1 MTTVT
6 GRTGRIIAALAVA
19 AAVVA
24 PMSARADDSFVAGS
38 GSAVASSLQLG
49 PKASGLALT
58 QLFGESLSGYIGT
71 AAQAA
76 SQTIDMGLLGTLLAA
91 QHCDGTPSF
100 LKQDQIPAP
109 TRVDSR
115 DPGADTGK
123 VRTYAGT
130 PDNNPL
136 RVQAGGEEA
145 WAYKDPRGKSTMTLA
160 VATLPGVIDMRGG
173 LAQTETGVVGGATRM
188 ARASVDLGDIDLF
201 GGLIKLSN
209 LQWNALQ
216 QTGNGAAARGTFSIG
231 AARIGG
237 QAIPTGAP
245 ATTVAALNQLTSQIG
260 VTFEPPAVTQDNGVV
275 KVSPLVLHLQSS
287 PTQQL
292 VTSPLLVAL
301 QPARQ
306 ALIAALTKITCYVQ
320 TIVTVADV
328 SVGPLT
334 GSGSFDL
341 GFGGVAATTEGER
354 FANPF
359 AGSSAGADVLGS
371 GLSAPSASGGGVNS
385 LLGGAPFTPGTA
397 GTLSSPAAPR
407 STTRRRQPAGG
418 ILAGARSLPGHTGGW
433 AILVG
438 FLAFAGVTA
447 VAGAD
452 WWRLRRAPAGGDE

>member
-1 MTTVT
+1 M
-6 GRTGRIIAALAVA
+6 RIVAALAVA
-19 AAVVA
+19 VAVVT
-24 PMSARADDSFVAGS
+24 PTPARADDSFVAGS
-38 GSAVASSLQLG
+38 GSAAASSVQLG
-49 PKASGLALT
+49 PRAGGLALT

-76 SQTIDMGLLGTLLAA
+76 SQTIDMGLLGTLLTA
-91 QHCDGTPSF
+91 QHCDGSNSF
-100 LKQDQIPAP
+100 LKPDQIPTP

-115 DPGADTGK
+115 DRGADKGK
-123 VRTYAGT
+123 LRTYAGT

-136 RVQAGGEEA
+136 RVQAGREEA

-160 VATLPGVIDMRGG
+160 VATLPSVVDMRGG

-188 ARASVDLGDIDLF
+188 AKASVDLGDVDLF
-201 GGLIKLSN
+201 GGLITLSN

-216 QTGNGAAARGTFSIG
+216 QTGKYAVARGTFTIG
-231 AARIGG
+231 AASIGG
-237 QAIPTGAP
+237 QPVPADTP
-245 ATTVAALNQLTSQIG
+245 ATALAALNQLTSQVG

-306 ALIAALTKITCYVQ
+306 AVIAALTKITCYVQ
-320 TIVTVADV
+320 TLVTVADV
-328 SVGPLT
+328 TVGPIT
-334 GSGSFDL
+334 GSGAFDL
-341 GFGGVAATTEGER
+341 GFGGVAATTEGTR
-354 FANPF
+354 FDNPF
-359 AGSSAGADVLGS
+359 AGTAGGADVLGS
-371 GLSAPSASGGGVNS
+371 GLQAPSPSGGGTSS
-385 LLGGAPFTPGTA
+385 LLGGTAFSPGTPGT
-397 GTLSSPAAPR
+397 PATPG
-407 STTRRRQPAGG
+407 STGRVTRRVPGGG

-438 FLAFAGVTA
+438 LLAVAGVAA

-452 WWRLRRAPAGGDE
+452 WLRLRRAPSGGEQ